1 MEPSQTEPQ
10 TETGS
15 PRRSRRVSLPLF
27 IGVLLLP
34 VIFVWF
40 LMRRGY
46 SSRSQAIGVVWLGVI
61 GLVLLLSAPHGLVK
75 TASVSPAD
83 APPRPWEVQFTGLSP
98 ASGTSALQFEL
109 SPTRSMSRMLR
120 TSVKLTNNVGRDLKY
135 VEVFCSYY
143 DGSGT
148 LLGYGMSNWTT
159 VTVGDTVTGE
169 VVASGVAIDDV
180 KRRECRARHL

>member
-1 MEPSQTEPQ
+1 MEPQ

-46 SSRSQAIGVVWLGVI
+46 SSRSQAIGIAWLGVI
-61 GLVLLLSAPHGLVK
+61 GFVLLLSAPH
-75 TASVSPAD
+75 SFVSKAPSATPAD
-83 APPRPWEVQFTGLSP
+83 APPRPWEVQFTGSSQ
-98 ASGTSALQFEL
+98 ASGTAALQFEL
-109 SPTRSMSRMLR
+109 SRTRSMSRMLR

-148 LLGYGMSNWTT
+148 LLGYGMSNWAT
-159 VTVGDTVTGE
+159 VRAGDMVTGE